1 LASCLVTAS
10 SEFQDPTELTP
21 PFLSASEADP
31 ALSKLILIDDPR
43 APIKFTAM
51 VRSQDYAGNGL
62 IARLYFD
69 FPTNSQGNLLGQ
81 LPVPIGS
88 IDANEPRPITFSWT
102 PSSTSSTIVTAG
114 CHSIT
119 LMVARSYQ
127 AFDARPL
134 RENETDFV
142 VWWVY
147 VAPNPLTPGGV
158 GGASGAAGASGASG
172 AAGTAGAGGVAG
184 EAGAGGAA
192 GQGGGRVDSIE
203 RCLLIGEPE

>member
-1 LASCLVTAS
+1 LSSCLVTAS

-21 PFLSASEADP
+21 PFLSASEAVP
-31 ALSKLILIDDPR
+31 PLKSVVLIDDPR
-43 APIKFTAM
+43 ANLTFRAQ

-81 LPVPIGS
+81 QSVPIGS
-88 IDANEPRPITFSWT
+88 IDANEPRPVTFSWT

-134 RENETDFV
+134 RESETDFL

-147 VAPNPLTPGGV
+147 VAPNPLTPGG
-158 GGASGAAGASGASG
+158 ASGASG
-172 AAGTAGAGGVAG
+172 AAGSAGSAGSAGAGGVAG
-184 EAGAGGAA
+184 EAGTGGAI
-192 GQGGGRVDSIE
+192 GQGGERVDSIE